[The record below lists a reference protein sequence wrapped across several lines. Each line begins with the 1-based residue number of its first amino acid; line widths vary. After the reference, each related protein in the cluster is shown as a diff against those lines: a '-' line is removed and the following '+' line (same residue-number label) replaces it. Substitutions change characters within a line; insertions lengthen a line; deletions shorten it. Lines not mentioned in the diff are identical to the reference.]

1 MQVKI
6 DTSTLSAEDKVILVK
21 AKKLLFKLGY
31 QIVPINA
38 IIIEK

>member
-6 DTSTLSAEDKVILVK
+6 DTSKLSEEDRATLAK
-21 AKKLLFKLGY
+21 AKKILFKLGY

-38 IIIEK
+38 IIVER